1 MKTTVRIVKKDLLY
15 TMRNGRTVLLAFLM
29 PCVLLASYAFY
40 TNGMLSSEDEED
52 LAILLAKLV
61 ILMLFTL
68 VLFLSVLTGA
78 LELGVAEKE
87 RGTLIAT
94 LQTGVSRRRILLCKV
109 VALLFEGILTLGVL
123 NASIGVLSLIPNNLF
138 FVSELFSWS
147 DVLQIDIFMVG
158 CLLLFSILELSVSMS
173 VRSYKEGQILSVP
186 MMALVLG
193 SFAYV
198 LSRVLRGEGI
208 GMLIRFIPVI
218 NISAGSVGIVM
229 GELSPTFVAILLVPN
244 IVVAVLSVILI
255 TKKLDER

>member
-15 TMRNGRTVLLAFLM
+15 TMRDGRTVLLAFLM

-68 VLFLSVLTGA
+68 VLFLSVLTGT

-87 RGTLIAT
+87 HGTLIAT

-123 NASIGVLSLIPNNLF
+123 NASIVVLSLIPNNLF

>member
-1 MKTTVRIVKKDLLY
+1 M
-15 TMRNGRTVLLAFLM
+15 
-29 PCVLLASYAFY
+29 
-40 TNGMLSSEDEED
+40 
-52 LAILLAKLV
+52 
-61 ILMLFTL
+61 
-68 VLFLSVLTGA
+68 
-78 LELGVAEKE
+78 
-87 RGTLIAT
+87 
-94 LQTGVSRRRILLCKV
+94 
-109 VALLFEGILTLGVL
+109 
-123 NASIGVLSLIPNNLF
+123 
-138 FVSELFSWS
+138 SELFSWS

-186 MMALVLG
+186 MMALVLS